1 MADKVVVIAVA
12 AYSSK
17 AAAEHDFGRLC
28 ATGAGGDLLTAAL
41 VEKGA
46 DGRLTV
52 DRYHG
57 SAERLAGGPALL
69 GGALVVLA
77 APLGILFLVPIVP
90 TTTAWA
96 GVGAIVAH
104 LWNHIPK
111 GKLRHMGDLLE
122 TTQAALVVVALDH
135 ACKDLELLLV
145 NAPTTVITDLTPTDL
160 EFDFAK
166 AIEEAETI
174 GG

>member
-1 MADKVVVIAVA
+1 MADRPVVIAVA

-17 AAAEHDFGRLC
+17 AAAEGDFGRLC
-28 ATGAGGDLLTAAL
+28 ATDAGRDLLTAAL

-57 SAERLAGGPALL
+57 STERLTGGLALL

-77 APLGILFLVPIVP
+77 APLGIHFLVPVVA

-96 GVGAIVAH
+96 GVGAIVSH
-104 LWNHIPK
+104 LWNDIPQ
-111 GKLRHMGDLLE
+111 GGLRHMGDLLE

-135 ACKDLELLLV
+135 AGRDLEPLLA
-145 NAPTTVITDLTPTDL
+145 NAATTVVIDLTPTDL
-160 EFDFAK
+160 EADFAK
-166 AIEEAETI
+166 AIEEAETT